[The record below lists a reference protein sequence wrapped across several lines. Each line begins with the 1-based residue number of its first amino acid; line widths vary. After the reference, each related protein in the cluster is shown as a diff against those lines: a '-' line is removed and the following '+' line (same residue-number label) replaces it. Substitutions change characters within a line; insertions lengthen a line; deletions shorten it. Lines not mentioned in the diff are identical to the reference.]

1 MVVDDLNII
10 SFKSLDKWESWLTKN
25 HTKSP
30 GVWLRIAKA
39 GSSAKTITYAEA
51 LEGALCYGWIDGRK
65 EKFDSESWLQRFTP
79 RRPKSIWSK
88 RNVEHAERLIK
99 TGKMRAAGLHEIERA
114 KADGRWEAAYDS
126 SSETEIP
133 DDFLKALA
141 KNRKA
146 KKFFDTLN
154 KTNLYAIT
162 WRLQTAKKP
171 ETREKRI
178 KMIIEALEAGVTF
191 H

>member
-1 MVVDDLNII
+1 MVDDDLKTI

-30 GVWLRIAKA
+30 GVWLRIAKV
-39 GSSAKTITYAEA
+39 GSSQKTISYAEA
-51 LEGALCYGWIDGRK
+51 LDGALCYGWIDGRK
-65 EKFDSESWLQRFTP
+65 EKFDTESWLQRFTP
-79 RRPKSIWSK
+79 RRSKSIWSK
-88 RNVEHAERLIK
+88 RNIEHAERLVK
-99 TGKMRAAGLHEIERA
+99 AKRMRPAGLHEIERA

-126 SSETEIP
+126 PGEAKVP

-146 KKFFDTLN
+146 KKFFATLS
-154 KTNLYAIT
+154 KTNVYSIV

-178 KMIIEALEAGVTF
+178 KMIIEMLESGITF